1 MTARVG
7 PVSAKFRGRLS
18 LSDIKPPH
26 SYSLAFE
33 GQGGAAGFAKGGA
46 QVKLFP
52 EKDQTKLV
60 YDVKA
65 NVGGKLAQIGS
76 RLVDA
81 AAKKVADEFF
91 NNFNKR
97 VSAVGED
104 TTVVIAAE
112 PAHGHGGAE
121 KAPRRRRRSPTPRS
135 SSSPPARWWCSSSRW
150 SRCSADDSTLLFRED
165 PYLRVLRSDRRRRAC
180 GDGVELDRTVFYPM
194 GGGQAGDTGTLGAW
208 RVLDTRKGAGGDS
221 VLHVLEP
228 GAAADRR
235 AEAADRDR
243 LGTAPPPDALPH
255 RAASSRRGGEGAGH
269 RRAHRATTRRTSTST
284 SRWRSW

>member
-1 MTARVG
+1 MTGEQLIAAPQQATWEALNDPDVLKACVPGCESITLVNPNEYQVLMTARVG

-46 QVKLFP
+46 QVRLSP
-52 EKDQTKLV
+52 EKDQTRLA

-97 VSAVGED
+97 VSAAGED
-104 TTVVIAAE
+104 TTVVIAPE
-112 PAHGHGGAE
+112 PAHDHGGPE
-121 KAPRRRRRSPTPRS
+121 KN
-135 SSSPPARWWCSSSRW
+135 
-150 SRCSADDSTLLFRED
+150 
-165 PYLRVLRSDRRRRAC
+165 
-180 GDGVELDRTVFYPM
+180 
-194 GGGQAGDTGTLGAW
+194 
-208 RVLDTRKGAGGDS
+208 
-221 VLHVLEP
+221 
-228 GAAADRR
+228 AAAP
-235 AEAADRDR
+235 AAV
-243 LGTAPPPDALPH
+243 
-255 RAASSRRGGEGAGH
+255 SN
-269 RRAHRATTRRTSTST
+269 TTLIFF
-284 SRWRSW
+284 